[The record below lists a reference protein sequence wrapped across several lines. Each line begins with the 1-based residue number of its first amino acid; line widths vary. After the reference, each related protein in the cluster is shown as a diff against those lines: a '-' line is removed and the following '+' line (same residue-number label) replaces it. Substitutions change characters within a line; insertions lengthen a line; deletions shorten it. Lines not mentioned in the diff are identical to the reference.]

1 MRTPLDALAEID
13 TVLET
18 SAPGVGDPID
28 TVGGVVL
35 PLKTV
40 TETTFEVVWLPAVS
54 KAMAVRM
61 CELLLVVVVSQD
73 AK

>member
-1 MRTPLDALAEID
+1 MRTLLDALAEID
-13 TVLET
+13 TALE
-18 SAPGVGDPID
+18 SLLPGVGDPID
-28 TVGGVVL
+28 TVGEEMV
-35 PLKTV
+35 PFETV
-40 TETTFEVVWLPAVS
+40 TETAFEVVWLPAVS